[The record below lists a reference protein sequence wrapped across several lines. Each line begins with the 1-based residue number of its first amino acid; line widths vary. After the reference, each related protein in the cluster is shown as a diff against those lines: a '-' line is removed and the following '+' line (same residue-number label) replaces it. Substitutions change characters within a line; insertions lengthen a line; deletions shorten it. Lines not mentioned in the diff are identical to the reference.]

1 MNQQNNTPFR
11 TSIGGQ
17 ALMEGILMR
26 GPQKQAI
33 VCRTKDGLVEKVE
46 DIVPLKEK
54 CALLGLPIIRGAA
67 ALISSLANGMK
78 ALTYSAELLPEEM
91 QGEPDKIDLWIEK
104 HFSGETAQKLII
116 AVAMVLG
123 VALSMLL
130 FLILP
135 TFLGGLIPAIRD
147 NFYART
153 LVEGLA
159 KMVIFFCYMAMCA
172 KMPEIARVFAYH
184 GAEHKC
190 IYCYEE
196 GLELTVENVRP
207 QSRLHP
213 RCGTSFMFVVIIISI
228 LAGAFIHVESTLLRI
243 GIKFLLYGY
252 SKTTEMEYDASTGKY
267 NYNQFGQ
274 TMVDGNNGEKE
285 QFTNV
290 FVILADTHN
299 EVHSNNTYHI
309 PTFWAAVTATTPAAV
324 P

>member
-26 GPQKQAI
+26 GPHKQAI

-46 DIVPLKEK
+46 TITPLKEK

-104 HFSGETAQKLII
+104 HFSGELAQKLII
-116 AVAMVLG
+116 GVAMVLG
-123 VALSMLL
+123 VALAMLL

-135 TFLGGLIPAIRD
+135 TFIGGLIPAIRD

-153 LVEGLA
+153 LVEGIA
-159 KMVIFFCYMAMCA
+159 KLVIFFCYMAMCA

-190 IYCYEE
+190 IYCYEA

-228 LAGAFIHVESTLLRI
+228 LAGAFIHVESTLMRI
-243 GIKFLLYGY
+243 GIKFLILPLIIGITYEINRWVGANDNLLTRFL
-252 SKTTEMEYDASTGKY
+252 SWPGKKIQNITTNEPDDEMIECAIRALELVIPEEKGADA
-267 NYNQFGQ
+267 
-274 TMVDGNNGEKE
+274 
-285 QFTNV
+285 
-290 FVILADTHN
+290 
-299 EVHSNNTYHI
+299 
-309 PTFWAAVTATTPAAV
+309 W
-324 P
+324 

>member
-11 TSIGGQ
+11 TTIGGQ

-26 GPQKQAI
+26 GPHKQAI

-46 DIVPLKEK
+46 DIHPLKEK
-54 CALLGLPIIRGAA
+54 YPILGLPILRGTV
-67 ALISSLANGMK
+67 ALFSSLANGMK

-91 QGEPDKIDLWIEK
+91 QDEPDKIDLWIEK

-116 AVAMVLG
+116 GVAMVLG
-123 VALSMLL
+123 VALAMLL

-135 TFLGGLIPAIRD
+135 TFIGGLIPAIRD

-153 LVEGLA
+153 LVEGIA
-159 KMVIFFCYMAMCA
+159 KLIIFFCYMALCA

-184 GAEHKC
+184 GAEHKS
-190 IYCYEE
+190 IFCYEA

-243 GIKFLLYGY
+243 GIKFLILPLIIGITFEINHWVGAHDNLLTRFL
-252 SKTTEMEYDASTGKY
+252 SWPGKKIQLITTNEPDDEMIECAIRALEL
-267 NYNQFGQ
+267 
-274 TMVDGNNGEKE
+274 VIPEE
-285 QFTNV
+285 QG
-290 FVILADTHN
+290 ADQ
-299 EVHSNNTYHI
+299 
-309 PTFWAAVTATTPAAV
+309 W
-324 P
+324 

>member
-1 MNQQNNTPFR
+1 MNQQNNTPFL

-26 GPQKQAI
+26 GPHKQAI

-46 DIVPLKEK
+46 DIVPLKDK

-91 QGEPDKIDLWIEK
+91 QGEPDKIDQWIEA

-116 AVAMVLG
+116 GVAMVLG

-130 FLILP
+130 FLVLP

-153 LVEGLA
+153 LVEGIA
-159 KMVIFFCYMAMCA
+159 KLVIFFCYMAMCA

-228 LAGAFIHVESTLLRI
+228 LAGAFIHVESTLIRI
-243 GIKFLLYGY
+243 GIKFLILPLVIGITYEINRWVGANDNWLTRFL
-252 SKTTEMEYDASTGKY
+252 SWPGKKIQNITTNEPDDEMIECAIRALELVIPEEKGADA
-267 NYNQFGQ
+267 
-274 TMVDGNNGEKE
+274 
-285 QFTNV
+285 
-290 FVILADTHN
+290 
-299 EVHSNNTYHI
+299 
-309 PTFWAAVTATTPAAV
+309 W
-324 P
+324 